1 MSDIKDHI
9 VPNIQ
14 RGVFV
19 DVFNTPSQTQG
30 GNRPQK
36 FGRTKGLG
44 RTIKEFR
51 VLGVY
56 LEATKNLGHICN
68 CKKTTTLWLFLK
80 RLGFMTQMTVKVL
93 NAEGNHG
100 GKDSHTPES
109 Y

>member
-1 MSDIKDHI
+1 MSLTLPLKLKVVTDHKSLEEQK
-9 VPNIQ
+9 VW
-14 RGVFV
+14 
-19 DVFNTPSQTQG
+19 G
-30 GNRPQK
+30 G
-36 FGRTKGLG
+36 
-44 RTIKEFR
+44 TIKEFR

-56 LEATKNLGHICN
+56 LEVTKNLGHICN